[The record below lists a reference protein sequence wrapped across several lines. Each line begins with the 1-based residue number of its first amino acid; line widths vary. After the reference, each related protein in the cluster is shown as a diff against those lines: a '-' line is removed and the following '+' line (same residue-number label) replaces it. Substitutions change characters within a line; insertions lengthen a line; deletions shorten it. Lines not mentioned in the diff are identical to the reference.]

1 MKHLVPLQD
10 KKSTSKGKL
19 LGQGPVWIDLDGTIL
34 LPLEKILLQHPLVGG
49 VVLFTRNFQ
58 HPDQLHALIQNIRAL
73 VPELIL
79 AVDHEGGRVW
89 RFREGFTHIPAM
101 RTVGQLFDRNLKK
114 SLQTAEHIGWILAS
128 ELLAYGIDLSFTPVL
143 DIDNQVSTVIG
154 DRAFHS
160 NPSVVA
166 TLGKALVKGMRAA
179 GMRAVGKH
187 FPGHGGCAPDSH
199 TTSTVTDSRTFNE
212 IWEKDLLPFTQL
224 APQLSGIMTA
234 HITYPVI
241 DPLPATYSTHWL
253 QTVLRKQIGFKGA
266 VFSDC
271 LSMTAAA
278 IYPDLGDRITHALS
292 AGCDIVMLCQQSR
305 ETLLEVLSGLPQNLG
320 INTISKRRRRS
331 LHGNFDKKS
340 WEKPKPKV
348 SVFA

>member
-1 MKHLVPLQD
+1 MKQLIPTQA
-10 KKSTSKGKL
+10 KKSGNKTKP
-19 LGQGPVWIDLDGTIL
+19 LGQGPIWIDLDGPTL

-58 HPDQLHALIQNIRAL
+58 NPDQLHALIQNIRSL
-73 VPELIL
+73 SPELIL

-101 RTVGQLFDRNLKK
+101 RTVGQLFDRNPKK

-143 DIDNQVSTVIG
+143 DIDNQVSTVIS
-154 DRAFHS
+154 DRAFHA

-166 TLGKALVKGMRAA
+166 TLGKALIKGMRAA

-187 FPGHGGCAPDSH
+187 FPGHGSCAPDSH
-199 TTSTVTDSRTFNE
+199 TSTVTDLRCFND
-212 IWEKDLLPFTQL
+212 IWEKDLLPFAQL
-224 APQLSGIMTA
+224 SPQLSGLMTA
-234 HITYPVI
+234 HITYPAV
-241 DPLPATYSTHWL
+241 DSLPATYSKYWL
-253 QTVLRKQIGFKGA
+253 QSVLREKIGFKGA

-271 LSMTAAA
+271 LSMTGAA
-278 IYPDLGDRITHALS
+278 IYPDLGDRINHALS
-292 AGCDIVMLCQQSR
+292 AGCDIAMLCQQSR
-305 ETLLEVLSGLPQNLG
+305 ETLLEILTGLPQNLG
-320 INTISKRRRRS
+320 INPVSKRKRRALR
-331 LHGNFDKKS
+331 GNFTKKS

-348 SVFA
+348 NVFA

>member
-1 MKHLVPLQD
+1 MKQLVPIQS
-10 KKSTSKGKL
+10 KKSVIKSKA
-19 LGQGPVWIDLDGTIL
+19 LGQGPVWIDLDGPML

-49 VVLFTRNFQ
+49 VVLFTRNFEN
-58 HPDQLHALIQNIRAL
+58 PDQLHALIQNIRSLA
-73 VPELIL
+73 PDLIL

-101 RTVGQLFDRNLKK
+101 RAVGHLFDRNAKK
-114 SLQTAEHIGWILAS
+114 SIQTAEHIGWILAS

-154 DRAFHS
+154 DRAFHADP
-160 NPSVVA
+160 NTVA
-166 TLGKALVKGMRAA
+166 ILGKALIKGMRAA

-199 TTSTVTDSRTFNE
+199 TSAVTDPRDFND

-224 APQLSGIMTA
+224 APQLNGIMTA
-234 HITYPVI
+234 HITYPAI
-241 DPLPATYSTHWL
+241 DPIPATYSTHWL
-253 QTVLRKQIGFKGA
+253 HNILREKIGFKGA
-266 VFSDC
+266 IFSDC

-278 IYPDLGDRITHALS
+278 VYPDFGDRITHALS

-305 ETLLEVLSGLPQNLG
+305 ETLLEVLSGLPKNLG
-320 INTISKRRRRS
+320 ISTASKRRRRA
-331 LHGNFDKKS
+331 LRGNFDKKS

>member
-1 MKHLVPLQD
+1 MKQLVSIQS
-10 KKSTSKGKL
+10 KKSASKSKS
-19 LGQGPVWIDLDGTIL
+19 LGQGPVWIDLDGPVL

-58 HPDQLHALIQNIRAL
+58 NPDQLHALIQNIRSLA
-73 VPELIL
+73 PELIL

-101 RTVGQLFDRNLKK
+101 RTVGQLFDRNSKK

-154 DRAFHS
+154 DRAFHA

-166 TLGKALVKGMRAA
+166 VLGKSLIKGMRAA
-179 GMRAVGKH
+179 GMRAVAKH

-199 TTSTVTDSRTFNE
+199 TSIATDLRTFNE

-234 HITYPVI
+234 HINYPAI
-241 DPLPATYSTHWL
+241 DPLPATYSKYWL
-253 QTVLRKQIGFKGA
+253 QTVLREKIGFKGA
-266 VFSDC
+266 IFSDC

-278 IYPDLGDRITHALS
+278 IYPDLGDRINHALS
-292 AGCDIVMLCQQSR
+292 AGCDIAMLCQQSR
-305 ETLLEVLSGLPQNLG
+305 ETLIEVLNGLSQTLG
-320 INTISKRRRRS
+320 INIANKRRRRS
-331 LHGNFDKKS
+331 LRGNFDKKS
-340 WEKPKPKV
+340 WEKAKPKI

>member
-1 MKHLVPLQD
+1 MKNLTPIQS
-10 KKSTSKGKL
+10 KKAVSKAKA
-19 LGQGPVWIDLDGTIL
+19 LGQGPVWIDLDGPML

-58 HPDQLHALIQNIRAL
+58 NPDQLRALIQNIRSLA
-73 VPELIL
+73 PELIL

-143 DIDNQVSTVIG
+143 DIDNQISTVIG
-154 DRAFHS
+154 DRAFHAD
-160 NPSVVA
+160 PHVVA
-166 TLGKALVKGMRAA
+166 TLGKALIKGMKAA

-187 FPGHGGCAPDSH
+187 FPGHGGCVPDSH
-199 TTSTVTDSRTFNE
+199 TSTAVDTRPFNE
-212 IWEKDLLPFTQL
+212 LSEKDLLPFAQL
-224 APQLSGIMTA
+224 SPHLSGIMTA
-234 HITYPVI
+234 HVRYPAI

-253 QTVLRKQIGFKGA
+253 QAVLREKIGFKGA

-278 IYPDLGDRITHALS
+278 IYPDLKERITHALS
-292 AGCDIVMLCQQSR
+292 AGCDVAILCQQSR
-305 ETLLEVLSGLPQNLG
+305 ETLLEVLSGLPQALG
-320 INTISKRRRRS
+320 TTAISKRRRRS
-331 LHGNFDKKS
+331 LRGNFDKKS

>member
-1 MKHLVPLQD
+1 MKQLVPIPL
-10 KKSTSKGKL
+10 KKPVSKSKL
-19 LGQGPVWIDLDGTIL
+19 LGQGPIWIDLDGPLL

-49 VVLFTRNFQ
+49 VVLFTHNFQ
-58 HPDQLHALIQNIRAL
+58 NPDQLRALIQNIRSLA
-73 VPELIL
+73 PELIL

-101 RTVGQLFDRNLKK
+101 RSVGQLFDRNVKK

-143 DIDNQVSTVIG
+143 DIDNQISTVIG
-154 DRAFHS
+154 DRAFHA

-166 TLGKALVKGMRAA
+166 TLGKALIKGMRAA

-187 FPGHGGCAPDSH
+187 FPGHGGCVPDSH
-199 TTSTVTDSRTFNE
+199 VSAVTDPRDFKG

-234 HITYPVI
+234 HLTYPAI
-241 DPLPATYSTHWL
+241 DPLPATYSPYWL
-253 QTVLRKQIGFKGA
+253 QGILREKIGFKGA
-266 VFSDC
+266 IFSDC

-278 IYPDLGDRITHALS
+278 IHPDLCDRITHALS
-292 AGCDIVMLCQQSR
+292 AGCDVAMLCQQNR
-305 ETLLEVLSGLPQNLG
+305 ETLLEVLSSLPQTLG
-320 INTISKRRRRS
+320 IHTLSKRRRRS
-331 LHGNFDKKS
+331 LRGNFDKKS

-348 SVFA
+348 SVFT